1 MGAMGIGHWIVV
13 LLIVLVLFG
22 AGRLSDIGKGLGE
35 GIKNFKKGLKD
46 ESEDDGVRVVE
57 KRRPAPVFED
67 KVEPKKLADAPAP
80 AVVQLDI
87 GDEDD
92 DETVL
97 RKLAAKRAAQKA
109 ARRD

>member
-1 MGAMGIGHWIVV
+1 MGAMGPGHWIVV
-13 LLIVLVLFG
+13 LLVVLVIFG

-67 KVEPKKLADAPAP
+67 RVEPKKLADAPAI
-80 AVVQLDI
+80 VQLEI
-87 GDEDD
+87 GEDDD

-109 ARRD
+109 ARHD